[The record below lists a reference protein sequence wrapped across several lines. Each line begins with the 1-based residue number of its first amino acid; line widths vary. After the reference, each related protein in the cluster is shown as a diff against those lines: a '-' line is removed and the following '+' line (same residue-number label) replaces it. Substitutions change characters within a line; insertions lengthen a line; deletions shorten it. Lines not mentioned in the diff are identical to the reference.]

1 MEGDGSG
8 RRGGLTPRPLAQRD
22 SPSGGIPPQKL
33 SSISQTKSRKNKEES
48 KNMRAARTDKFVFQV
63 KLNPSLS
70 VEMRPFV
77 LNSHSIGSNAY
88 RRQLPQK
95 EQDIR
100 TKRPARS
107 GRDKSDSSPG
117 SPCCLRVSQL
127 SERASFRCVRRTNLQ
142 RSGVRSGKHSR
153 WSILSG

>member
-1 MEGDGSG
+1 M
-8 RRGGLTPRPLAQRD
+8 
-22 SPSGGIPPQKL
+22 
-33 SSISQTKSRKNKEES
+33 
-48 KNMRAARTDKFVFQV
+48 FQV

-77 LNSHSIGSNAY
+77 LNSLSIGSNAY

-107 GRDKSDSSPG
+107 GREKSDSSPG
-117 SPCCLRVSQL
+117 SPCWLRVSQL

-142 RSGVRSGKHSR
+142 RSGVRSGKTGSQRCFFCPIPPTRQKRRTHAQCPPPQ
-153 WSILSG
+153 SGALPRRKPSSETQLNKPNQDKEE

>member
-1 MEGDGSG
+1 
-8 RRGGLTPRPLAQRD
+8 
-22 SPSGGIPPQKL
+22 
-33 SSISQTKSRKNKEES
+33 
-48 KNMRAARTDKFVFQV
+48 MRAARTDKFVFQV

-88 RRQLPQK
+88 RRQRRKK

-142 RSGVRSGKHSR
+142 RSGVRSGRQDLSAVFSVPSHPPGRRGGSR
-153 WSILSG
+153 PGLSPSGTHPLAESLLRNPAQ

>member
-1 MEGDGSG
+1 
-8 RRGGLTPRPLAQRD
+8 
-22 SPSGGIPPQKL
+22 
-33 SSISQTKSRKNKEES
+33 
-48 KNMRAARTDKFVFQV
+48 MRAARTDKFVFQV
-63 KLNPSLS
+63 KRNPSLS
-70 VEMRPFV
+70 VGMRSFALIPQA
-77 LNSHSIGSNAY
+77 LGARG

-100 TKRPARS
+100 TKRQARS

-142 RSGVRSGKHSR
+142 RSGVRSGRQDLSAVFSVKHRNSAHR
-153 WSILSG
+153 HSALFFLSGGLRSDAETARTHTEADFRAADGDGVADGGRS

>member
-1 MEGDGSG
+1 MH
-8 RRGGLTPRPLAQRD
+8 QRH
-22 SPSGGIPPQKL
+22 Q
-33 SSISQTKSRKNKEES
+33 R
-48 KNMRAARTDKFVFQV
+48 FVFQV

-70 VEMRPFV
+70 VEMRPLV

-88 RRQLPQK
+88 RRQRPQK

-100 TKRPARS
+100 TKRQARS

-142 RSGVRSGKHSR
+142 RSGVRSGRQDLSAVFSVEHRNSAHRHSALFF
-153 WSILSG
+153 LSGGLRSDAETAGTHTEADFREADGHGVADGGRS

>member
-1 MEGDGSG
+1 
-8 RRGGLTPRPLAQRD
+8 
-22 SPSGGIPPQKL
+22 
-33 SSISQTKSRKNKEES
+33 
-48 KNMRAARTDKFVFQV
+48 MRAARTDKFVFQV
-63 KLNPSLS
+63 KRNPSLS
-70 VEMRPFV
+70 VGMRSFALIPQA
-77 LNSHSIGSNAY
+77 LGARG

-142 RSGVRSGKHSR
+142 RSGVRSGRQDLSAVFSVPSHPPGRRGGSR
-153 WSILSG
+153 PGLSPSGTYPLAESLLGNSAQ